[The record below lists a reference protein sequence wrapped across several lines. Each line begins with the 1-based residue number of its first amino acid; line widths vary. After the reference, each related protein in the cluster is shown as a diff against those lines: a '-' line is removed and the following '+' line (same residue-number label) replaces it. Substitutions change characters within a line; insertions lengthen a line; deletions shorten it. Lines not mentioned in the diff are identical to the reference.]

1 MRGTGLLLLAMAVSA
16 AGCEPDPAAGRPP
29 AEGEEDGAS
38 ASPSRGPNQILWT
51 SPEDGAQDAYVADPV
66 RIGFRQ
72 AEMEPDVQVSAG
84 GQGVAGRVEVSADGL
99 VATFWPDGP
108 LLADTLH
115 SVVVAFSGGVH
126 TFSFGTSPWGQPLS
140 PDADVAGTYAFAWAD
155 AEVAEPATFADL
167 LGGGTYEGLLIQVS
181 GGVAPGSLDL
191 LVARSGDGTSASQA
205 LCTPTVRWDG
215 ASFDAPPF
223 VDWDADPG
231 ALPARA
237 GLLRVHEATF
247 DAVFDSGA
255 TALGEVRLSGL
266 LDLGPPGDGAVEA
279 ACAREAAAG
288 GAGCVPCP
296 DDGGASCL
304 PLDAR
309 APAAPRTEQSILER
323 TLEQVAVDPNCAD
336 STSAN

>member
-1 MRGTGLLLLAMAVSA
+1 MRGSGLPLLVLAVI
-16 AGCEPDPAAGRPP
+16 AGCGPDPEVGGSP
-29 AEGEEDGAS
+29 AEGVDDGATAS
-38 ASPSRGPNQILWT
+38 ASRGLNQVLWT
-51 SPEDGAQDAYVADPV
+51 SPEDGAQDAYIADPV

-72 AEMEPDVQVSAG
+72 AETEPDVLVTAG
-84 GQGVAGRVEVSADGL
+84 DQGVAGRVEVSADGL

-108 LLADTLH
+108 LFADTLH
-115 SVVVAFSGGVH
+115 SVTVAFSGGVH
-126 TFSFGTSPWGQPLS
+126 TFTFRTSAWGQPLS
-140 PDADVAGTYAFAWAD
+140 PGADVAGTYAFAWAD
-155 AEVAEPATFADL
+155 AEVAEPASFADL
-167 LGGGTYEGLLIQVS
+167 LGEGAYEGLLIQVS
-181 GGVAPGSLDL
+181 GGVAPDSLDL
-191 LVARSGDGTSASQA
+191 LVARSGDGSSAAQA
-205 LCTPTVRWDG
+205 LCTPTARWDG

-255 TALGEVRLSGL
+255 AVLGEVRLAGL
-266 LDLGPPGDGAVEA
+266 LDLGPLGDGSVEA
-279 ACAREAAAG
+279 ACAREEEAG

-304 PLDAR
+304 PLEVR
-309 APAAPRTEQSILER
+309 APAAPRTEQSVLER

-336 STSAN
+336 STSAT